1 MKQSMVFKLALS
13 NIIIWELKKEV
24 IIVKCLAKI
33 LSYKVATKVATLSR
47 EHSILF
53 PDVSSGYRC
62 ESNIWVL
69 ALIYGTHTQS

>member
-1 MKQSMVFKLALS
+1 MS

-47 EHSILF
+47 EHSISF
-53 PDVSSGYRC
+53 PDVSSGYTC